1 MQIFTK
7 LRPFLVFC
15 QLFGVIPYSVE
26 TEEFPAKTKFK
37 KFSFSL
43 RHPVAWWFF
52 FLCTFTVV
60 VSCWDFKM
68 IWNVLHEDDGVL
80 RSHVSRII
88 SVFVLQEHIF
98 YIALMVMSRYVII
111 KYVCFRR
118 IVYFLQKINSE
129 LMVDDMSPDGIPT
142 VTRSVMLSIISAIV
156 GVSSIWKPKF
166 LKR

>member
-1 MQIFTK
+1 M
-7 LRPFLVFC
+7 
-15 QLFGVIPYSVE
+15 
-26 TEEFPAKTKFK
+26 
-37 KFSFSL
+37 
-43 RHPVAWWFF
+43 
-52 FLCTFTVV
+52 V

-129 LMVDDMSPDGIPT
+129 LMVDDMSPDDIPT